1 PKWMRDGAKLLQG
14 CPEGGS
20 EWKEAVA
27 NWTALEETYGLKS
40 SSANLPSP
48 GKVRPEE
55 VHQWL
60 KNARSTTKKVIV
72 KSHEMLVKDWWNW
85 WSALAPAWREK
96 DGVGRPKIG
105 EENGEWGDLIHPGAN
120 GLLMVLLPLV
130 WWREGEPGN
139 AAGEDWLSAVRDVSW
154 VLERLLS
161 AAKAKYVHSLSPTL

>member
-1 PKWMRDGAKLLQG
+1 
-14 CPEGGS
+14 
-20 EWKEAVA
+20 
-27 NWTALEETYGLKS
+27 
-40 SSANLPSP
+40 
-48 GKVRPEE
+48 
-55 VHQWL
+55 
-60 KNARSTTKKVIV
+60 V
-72 KSHEMLVKDWWNW
+72 KSHEKLVKDWWNW